1 MRNRFCALVLLLTT
15 ALPLW
20 AADSQHIELI
30 LFRQGDM
37 QAHSAS
43 QLAPDTWADN
53 SQHLQPSQLRSS
65 LLEAPISR
73 LVPANG
79 YSILLHRV
87 WQQDSRSGTTRTAL
101 SSGDNIFGHHPVEG
115 VLTLQQEGSN
125 RVQLDFWINR
135 FKADGNLDSSE
146 RMQQSA
152 IVPFNELT
160 YIDYGDLGALIR
172 IQPQ

>member
-1 MRNRFCALVLLLTT
+1 MRNRFCAFVLLLTT

-37 QAHSAS
+37 QAHPVS
-43 QLAPDTWADN
+43 QLAPDNWAGN
-53 SQHLQPSQLRSS
+53 SQHLQPHQLRSS
-65 LLEAPISR
+65 LLEDPVSR
-73 LVPANG
+73 LVPDNG

-87 WQQDSRSGTTRTAL
+87 WQQDGSDQPARIAL

-115 VLTLQQEGSN
+115 VLTLQQERSN
-125 RVQLDFWINR
+125 RIQLDFWINR

-146 RMQQSA
+146 RLLQSA
-152 IVPFNELT
+152 TVPFNELT